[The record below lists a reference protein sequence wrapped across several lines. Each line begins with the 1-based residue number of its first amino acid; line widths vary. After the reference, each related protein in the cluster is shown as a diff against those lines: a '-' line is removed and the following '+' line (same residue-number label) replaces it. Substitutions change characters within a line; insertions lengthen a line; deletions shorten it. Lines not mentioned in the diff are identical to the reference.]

1 MKIQFDPNL
10 DYQQDAIK
18 SVTDL
23 FDGQEVCSSNFSVP
37 SYGSQGLLQNETE
50 LGYGN
55 KLHLLD
61 DELLANLNKIQLRN
75 GLEHSKKLTSWDF
88 TVEMETGTGKTY
100 VYLKTIF
107 ELNRLYGF
115 TKFIIVVPSIAIKEG
130 VLKSLQITEE
140 HFRAMYQNTP
150 YDYFTYNSANLE
162 QVRSFATN
170 DYIQIMVINID
181 AFRKSFTDPTKE
193 NKANII
199 HRTNDRLSGYRPIE
213 FIQSTNPIVII
224 DEPQSVDTTTKSK
237 EAIESLNPLCTIRY
251 SATHREKHHMVYKL
265 DPVDAYN
272 KQLVKQIEVAE
283 FKVEDGNN
291 KAYIKLLSVD
301 NKKSPITAKIE
312 MDVAMRNGT
321 VKRKKITVKQG
332 DDLFTL
338 SGGRDIYSGYIIN
351 DIYCEEGAEYIDFT
365 SKPEIVELGQ
375 TIGGVNEDERKRLQ
389 IRKTIEEHLD
399 KELRLTKQ
407 GIKVLSLFFIDKVA
421 NYRWYDEEGNAQKGK
436 YAQIF
441 EEEYA
446 ALIKKPKYRTL
457 FEDVDVET
465 ITSEVHNGYF
475 SIDKK
480 GKVKDTSGK
489 TLDDEDT
496 YSLIMKDKEKLL
508 GLDNKLKFI
517 FSHSA
522 LREGWDNPNIFQ
534 ICTLNESNS
543 VIKKRQEIGRGLRL
557 CVNQQ
562 GERVFGFD
570 VNTLTVMANES
581 YEEFAKKLQQE
592 IEEDTGIKFGLIEEH
607 SFANIVTVDD
617 DGEEGY
623 LGIQHSE
630 ALWKHLYEQKYIDD
644 RGKVQDSLKMDL
656 RADSVTL
663 PNGYEAVSPQII
675 TLLKR
680 VAGNLNIKDASK
692 KRVVTL
698 NKEVYLSEEF
708 IELWN
713 RIKYKTTY
721 RVKFDEAALIGAC
734 AKEIHDYLI
743 VAKSRF
749 HYSKAGIEITQG
761 GVGADVVEENS
772 FVYDARDFELPDIV
786 TYLQNETNLTRK
798 AIVEILVRSGK
809 LSHFRNNPQKFIEQ
823 AIGMIQRTMRH
834 FVVDGIKYEK
844 IGTDSYYAQEIFE
857 EQELAGYLNQNLQ
870 ESKKGV
876 YDYVVY
882 DSDVEKNFAIS
893 FEKNPMVKVYAKL
906 PGFFKIDTPLG
917 SYNPDWAVVV
927 EKDGEEK
934 LYFVVETKSSLF
946 TDALRPTEQA
956 KIECGKAHFDALDDE
971 VQFIKAAKM
980 GDVEDVVYG

>member
-10 DYQQDAIK
+10 DYQQEAIK
-18 SVTDL
+18 SITDI
-23 FDGQEVCSSNFSVP
+23 FEGQEICNSNFSVP
-37 SYGSQGLLQNETE
+37 SFDTQGLMQNETE

-61 DELLANLNKIQLRN
+61 DELLENLNKIQLRN
-75 GLEHSKKLTSWDF
+75 GLEHSKKIVGKDF

-100 VYLKTIF
+100 VYLKSIF
-107 ELNRLYGF
+107 EMHRLYGF

-181 AFRKSFTDPTKE
+181 AFRRSFSDPSKE
-193 NKANII
+193 TKANII
-199 HRTNDRLSGYRPIE
+199 HRTNDKLSGYRPIE
-213 FIQSTNPIVII
+213 FIQSTNPVVII
-224 DEPQSVDTTTKSK
+224 DEPQSVDTTSKSK

-251 SATHREKHHMVYKL
+251 SATHREKLHMVYKL

-291 KAYIKLLSVD
+291 KAYIKLVSVD
-301 NKKSPITAKIE
+301 NKKSPITAKVEI
-312 MDVAMRNGT
+312 DVMKSGS
-321 VKRKKITVKQG
+321 VSRKKLTVKQG
-332 DDLFTL
+332 DDLFDR

-365 SKPEIVELGQ
+365 SKPDIVELGLS
-375 TIGGVNEDERKRLQ
+375 IGGVDEDERKRLQ
-389 IRKTIEEHLD
+389 IRKTIEEHLE

-436 YAQIF
+436 YALVF
-441 EEEYA
+441 EEEYNK
-446 ALIKKPKYRTL
+446 LIKKPKYRTL
-457 FEDVDVET
+457 FEDVDVDSIAEQ
-465 ITSEVHNGYF
+465 VHNGYF

-489 TLDDEDT
+489 TQGDEDT
-496 YSLIMKDKEKLL
+496 YSLIMKEKEKLL
-508 GLDNKLKFI
+508 SLDNKLKFI

-557 CVNQQ
+557 CVNQE

-570 VNTLTVMANES
+570 TNTLTVMANES
-581 YEEFAKKLQQE
+581 YEAFAKQLQKE
-592 IEEDTGIKFGLIEEH
+592 IEDDTGIKFGLIEEH
-607 SFANIVTVDD
+607 TFANLVTTDTE
-617 DGEEGY
+617 GEEAY
-623 LGIQHSE
+623 LGLEHSE
-630 ALWKHLYEQKYIDD
+630 NLWKHLYEQKYIDE
-644 RGKVQDSLKMDL
+644 RGKVQDSLKMAL
-656 RADSVTL
+656 KADSVTL
-663 PNGYEAVSPQII
+663 PEGYETVSPQIVS
-675 TLLKR
+675 LLKK

-692 KRVVTL
+692 KRAVTL

-708 IELWN
+708 TELWN

-721 RVKFDEAALIGAC
+721 RVKFDEATLVEAC
-734 AKEIHDYLI
+734 AKEIQKHL
-743 VAKSRF
+743 VVGKSRF
-749 HYSKAGIEITQG
+749 QYTKAGIDITQG
-761 GVGADVVEENS
+761 GVAADVVEESS
-772 FVYDARDFELPDIV
+772 FVYDPKDFTLPDIV
-786 TYLQNETNLTRK
+786 TYLQNETNLTRR
-798 AIVEILVRSGK
+798 AIVDILTKSGK
-809 LSHFRNNPQKFIEQ
+809 LQQFKNNPQKFIEQ
-823 AIGMIQRTMRH
+823 TMGMIQRTMRY

-844 IGTDSYYAQEIFE
+844 IGNESYYAQEIFA
-857 EQELAGYLNQNLQ
+857 EQELAGYLNQNLE

-876 YDYVVY
+876 YDYVIY

-893 FEKNPMVKVYAKL
+893 FEDNSAVKVYAKL

-917 SYNPDWAVVV
+917 SYNPDWAVVI
-927 EKDGEEK
+927 EKDDIER

-956 KIECGKAHFDALDDE
+956 KIDCGLAHFDALGDE
-971 VQFIKAAKM
+971 VQFIKATKM